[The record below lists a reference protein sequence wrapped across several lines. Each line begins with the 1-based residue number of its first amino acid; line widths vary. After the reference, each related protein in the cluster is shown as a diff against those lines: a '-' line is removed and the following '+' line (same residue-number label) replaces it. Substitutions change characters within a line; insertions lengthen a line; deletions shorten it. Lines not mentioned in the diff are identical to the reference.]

1 MDSKDILLLKTLY
14 EEKNITHTA
23 RRLFIS
29 QPAITDR
36 LKRMEAEFGT
46 TLFIRQP
53 RGIQFTSAGELV
65 HQYCL
70 RTEKDYRQVRAAL
83 EGLTTHP
90 GGTLSIGCSNVF
102 AKYHMPRLL
111 SQFQKT
117 CPQIQIHLQSGF
129 THNLYRDF
137 LQGKFQ
143 VCIVRGDHN
152 WTEERKFLWQDALC
166 LFSRNPV
173 DLERLPEYP
182 YIHYVTDPLLQD
194 VLDDWWYSHYR
205 ETPRAII
212 VTDAM
217 DTAMKMVQ
225 QGLGFTL
232 LSQSC
237 GQDAPDIRPVP
248 LTQSDGSPLMR
259 KTWLYYRK
267 DYQLVS
273 SIKAFVEF
281 MDEQY

>member
-1 MDSKDILLLKTLY
+1 MDNKDILLLKTLY

-36 LKRMEAEFGT
+36 LKRLETEFGT

-53 RGIQFTSAGELV
+53 RGIKFTSAGELV
-65 HQYCL
+65 YRYCL
-70 RTEKDYRQVRAAL
+70 ETEREYRQVRASLSDL
-83 EGLTTHP
+83 ESHP

-117 CPQIQIHLQSGF
+117 YPQIQIHLQSGF

-137 LQGKFQ
+137 LKGKFQ
-143 VCIVRGDHN
+143 ACIVRGDHN

-166 LFSRNPV
+166 LFSRDPV
-173 DLERLPEYP
+173 GLDRLPEYP

-205 ETPRAII
+205 EAPRTTI

-237 GQDAPDIRPVP
+237 GQDTPGIQPIP
-248 LTQSDGSPLMR
+248 LTNRDGSPLMR

-273 SIKAFVEF
+273 SVKAFVEF
-281 MDEQY
+281 MEGKY

>member
-53 RGIQFTSAGELV
+53 RGIRFTSAGELV

-83 EGLTTHP
+83 EGLATHP
-90 GGTLSIGCSNVF
+90 SGTLSIACSNVF

-143 VCIVRGDHN
+143 VCIVRETTTG
-152 WTEERKFLWQDALC
+152 R
-166 LFSRNPV
+166 RN
-173 DLERLPEYP
+173 
-182 YIHYVTDPLLQD
+182 
-194 VLDDWWYSHYR
+194 
-205 ETPRAII
+205 
-212 VTDAM
+212 
-217 DTAMKMVQ
+217 
-225 QGLGFTL
+225 GN
-232 LSQSC
+232 SC
-237 GQDAPDIRPVP
+237 GRMPCACSAGIRWIWSGCRTIP
-248 LTQSDGSPLMR
+248 TSTM
-259 KTWLYYRK
+259 
-267 DYQLVS
+267 
-273 SIKAFVEF
+273 
-281 MDEQY
+281 